1 MGGNRIKRDM
11 NVGDLV
17 TRYLYNNTA
26 ADFVSTGIVVEKL
39 SRHVVTVYWY
49 KVDVPIYALGIS
61 RTIGCSR
68 TVGKSDEAVLNLEM
82 FSRAP

>member
-1 MGGNRIKRDM
+1 MGGNRIKRNM

-17 TRYLYNNTA
+17 TRYFDNSL
-26 ADFVSTGIVVEKL
+26 DFISIGIVVEKL

-49 KVDVPIYALGIS
+49 KVNVPPAILAPALCGY
-61 RTIGCSR
+61 TIGK
-68 TVGKSDEAVLNLEM
+68 TDEAVLNLEM